1 MREESEAIEE
11 ANKLKQA
18 GTKIIA
24 VGKNFSAIVSR
35 STMKKWPHK
44 NFGAI
49 VSRSTMKKW
58 PHKNFGAIV
67 SRST

>member
-49 VSRSTMKKW
+49 VSRST
-58 PHKNFGAIV
+58 
-67 SRST
+67 

>member
-24 VGKNFSAIVSR
+24 VGKNFSEKVTSYRFPVTADVKY
-35 STMKKWPHK
+35 TQPCL
-44 NFGAI
+44 
-49 VSRSTMKKW
+49 T
-58 PHKNFGAIV
+58 
-67 SRST
+67 